1 MIKTAKRFSKIPW
14 QLKKFILVAFLFALQ
29 TVQAQYTVNGN
40 AFSTSCRCYTL
51 TTRNSDFQSGSVWN
65 NNQIDL
71 RQSFDFYFL
80 VNLGCDDAGADG
92 IAFVLQPIS
101 TSVGS
106 SGGGMGF
113 AGIQPSIGITMDTY
127 QNTSPDNDPVFDHL
141 AVQLNGN
148 LDHNNNLQTITPTV
162 PISATSNNVEDCRDH
177 VLQVKWDANTNQ
189 LLVFFDG
196 QQRVSVTRD
205 LVGTVFN
212 NNPLVYWGF
221 TGATGGSTN
230 VQGFCT
236 ALIPK
241 FYFNANQR
249 LCVNEPVQ
257 FNDSTISFSAGYRQ
271 YWDFGD
277 GSPIDSIRA
286 NPTHTYTVPGEYNV
300 VYRIVA
306 SDGCSSVFQDIIK
319 IGHKPVLDF
328 TATPLCT
335 DREIKIQDRSTVVD
349 AGIQRWFWRIE
360 SSGQIFSQPNLTLIS
375 PNPGEQRITFAVT
388 STEGCGDTLRRTLYI
403 HPTPTFNA
411 SAPDVCLGD
420 TLIIQPQETTLDSMV
435 VNQWIWSTSDGDQYS
450 GIPLQHLF
458 GSIGPA
464 SVSVYAISR
473 QGCFSDTLTLDLDVV
488 TTAVQAGPDQ
498 YALPNQPVQ
507 LGASGAPNYLWT
519 PSTGLSNPT
528 LPNPVVNIR
537 TTQTYVVTGS
547 TTIGCE
553 TIDSVTVFIV
563 ENELIQLPNAFSP
576 NGDGLN
582 DLFRLPLTVTKLNAF
597 SVYNR
602 FGQLIF
608 STTNKRIGWDGRFK
622 GKEQDPGTYVWMLD
636 AYNIR
641 GERKQLKG
649 NIILI
654 R

>member
-1 MIKTAKRFSKIPW
+1 
-14 QLKKFILVAFLFALQ
+14 
-29 TVQAQYTVNGN
+29 
-40 AFSTSCRCYTL
+40 
-51 TTRNSDFQSGSVWN
+51 
-65 NNQIDL
+65 
-71 RQSFDFYFL
+71 
-80 VNLGCDDAGADG
+80 
-92 IAFVLQPIS
+92 
-101 TSVGS
+101 
-106 SGGGMGF
+106 
-113 AGIQPSIGITMDTY
+113 
-127 QNTSPDNDPVFDHL
+127 
-141 AVQLNGN
+141 
-148 LDHNNNLQTITPTV
+148 
-162 PISATSNNVEDCRDH
+162 
-177 VLQVKWDANTNQ
+177 
-189 LLVFFDG
+189 
-196 QQRVSVTRD
+196 
-205 LVGTVFN
+205 
-212 NNPLVYWGF
+212 
-221 TGATGGSTN
+221 
-230 VQGFCT
+230 
-236 ALIPK
+236 
-241 FYFNANQR
+241 
-249 LCVNEPVQ
+249 
-257 FNDSTISFSAGYRQ
+257 
-271 YWDFGD
+271 
-277 GSPIDSIRA
+277 
-286 NPTHTYTVPGEYNV
+286 
-300 VYRIVA
+300 
-306 SDGCSSVFQDIIK
+306 
-319 IGHKPVLDF
+319 
-328 TATPLCT
+328 
-335 DREIKIQDRSTVVD
+335 
-349 AGIQRWFWRIE
+349 
-360 SSGQIFSQPNLTLIS
+360 
-375 PNPGEQRITFAVT
+375 
-388 STEGCGDTLRRTLYI
+388 
-403 HPTPTFNA
+403 
-411 SAPDVCLGD
+411 
-420 TLIIQPQETTLDSMV
+420 MV